1 MLSNDEQR
9 IYSDESRD
17 DARYQRDFFRR
28 MLVSVRRYS
37 MMRPWLDVVVLTIIL
52 VGLRW
57 LFPERPVD
65 YTGPRALLDAGFA
78 LGMLGLMLLLA
89 GGLGR
94 KVQRNLELEGLAR
107 LEQAVF
113 GLAIGLGI
121 VAYGI
126 LVISLAGLLRPWAI
140 LLWLILVSIW
150 TWSDWRAIADNIPGW
165 LRDGFQ
171 AWHKLGFGKKLLLI
185 VMGLIL
191 VLTLLQTLS
200 PPTDP
205 DGMIDHLQVSKLFLQ
220 AGRMYPMPD
229 LVFANYPFTVE
240 LLFASG
246 MAFGSDTFA
255 KLIHLTYAVLLV
267 LGVFALGWRFLGS
280 EGGWIAAAVL
290 VGMPIIP
297 IWSSLAYIDMG
308 WTLYE
313 FLGVYAVILW
323 AARDQRRWLVLAGLM
338 IGLALGSKYLALGG
352 AAAIGLW
359 ILWHTRAQGWRTVLV
374 SAMLFGGTALLVSA
388 PWFVKNWWWLGNP
401 VYPYFGDATH
411 TALSTKEP
419 YAWWEYLVLPWR
431 LYVHREQFVGAYGSI
446 EFPSLLFP
454 LVFLYVWVRR
464 PKAMNWLAGLTLL
477 RYVFWALVSYA
488 RFRYMLP
495 VLPGLSLLV
504 SCVVMDLTARPRF
517 QRWGKVLVI
526 GLIGGM
532 LVTTLIYSVLF
543 FVDVQPLDVI
553 VGLESKDSF
562 LRREV
567 SDYAAKQFVQAN
579 LPREAR
585 VLMMWDAR
593 GYYCDERCLPD
604 LLRRQWVDLTMP
616 TASVSSVAGRLR
628 EMNITHLLFSIE
640 DLDYLLV
647 NDSSETYQRAAQF
660 FLHEFRPE
668 CTQEVYRDEWVTVF
682 EFTCR

>member
-1 MLSNDEQR
+1 M
-9 IYSDESRD
+9 
-17 DARYQRDFFRR
+17 
-28 MLVSVRRYS
+28 V
-37 MMRPWLDVVVLTIIL
+37 
-52 VGLRW
+52 
-57 LFPERPVD
+57 
-65 YTGPRALLDAGFA
+65 
-78 LGMLGLMLLLA
+78 
-89 GGLGR
+89 GR
-94 KVQRNLELEGLAR
+94 KLKLEGLAR

-121 VAYGI
+121 LAYGV
-126 LVISLAGLLRPWAI
+126 LVISLVGLLRPWAI
-140 LLWLILVSIW
+140 LLWLLLVSIW
-150 TWSDWRAIADNIPGW
+150 SWRDWRAIADNIPRW
-165 LRDGFQ
+165 LTDGFQ
-171 AWHKLGFGKKLLLI
+171 AWHTARFGKKLLLI

-191 VLTLLQTLS
+191 VLTLLQALS

-205 DGMIDHLQVSKLFLQ
+205 DGLIDHLQVPKLFLQ

-229 LVFANYPFTVE
+229 LVFANYPFTIE

-255 KLIHLTYAVLLV
+255 KLIHLTYAVSLV
-267 LGVFALGWRFLGS
+267 LGTFALGRRFLGS
-280 EGGWIAAAVL
+280 EGGWIAAAIL

-297 IWSSLAYIDMG
+297 VWAGLAYIDMG
-308 WTLYE
+308 WALYE

-323 AARDQRRWLVLAGLM
+323 AARDQRRWLVLAGLV

-359 ILWHTRAQGWRTVLV
+359 ILWHARTQGWRPVLV
-374 SAMLFGGTALLVSA
+374 SAILFGGTALLVSA

-401 VYPYFGDATH
+401 VYPYFGDAIDTVLA
-411 TALSTKEP
+411 TEEP

-431 LYVHREQFVGAYGSI
+431 LYAHRQQFVGVYGSV

-454 LVFLYVWVRR
+454 LVFLYVLVRR

-477 RYVFWALVSYA
+477 RYVFWAVVSYT

-504 SCVVMDLTARPRF
+504 SSVVMHLTARPRF
-517 QRWGKVLVI
+517 QRWGKVLAI
-526 GLIGGM
+526 GLIGGL
-532 LVTTLIYSVLF
+532 LVTTLIYSILLF
-543 FVDVQPLDVI
+543 VTVQPLSV
-553 VGLESKDSF
+553 VLGVESKDSF

-567 SDYAAKQFVQAN
+567 SDYAAKQFVQAS
-579 LPREAR
+579 LPHEAR

-604 LLRRQWVDLTMP
+604 LLRQQWVGLTVP
-616 TASVSSVAGRLR
+616 TASVSSVADRLR
-628 EMNITHLLFSIE
+628 EMKVTHLLFSIE

-647 NDSSETYQRAAQF
+647 NDTSGTHRRAAQF
-660 FLHEFRPE
+660 FLYGFRPA
-668 CTQEVYRDEWVTVF
+668 CTREVYRDEWVTVF